1 MHELDELE
9 FSYESRLGNVISL
22 LVPVRPYTMHCAWTQ
37 EVPLPAI
44 EEFTCRLLVLLD
56 EVLPGDIREYF
67 GLSQRECE
75 ILVEGLVQNRL
86 AMYTDSGHLAPSSIL
101 RNKSQGCPDV
111 LPSLIRYEERV
122 ETPLFDLLTL
132 NIIAPRKQRLYRFG
146 LPHLNVPNEHKNIG
160 QREVIEAFGQ
170 QYHAYLELQ
179 QRSEREIRKSRLYK
193 ISSCEAGD
201 VDQVA
206 IDVSISLESTPS
218 GPIRVIKTA
227 EDKANIRR
235 PLTIEM
241 EAKISDYLNGL
252 SIPEHGVSF
261 TAYCELVNDEVLV
274 RHIQRGTLDFNAW
287 LNARR
292 ENKTGYGTPLTQAMI
307 GPIYLEKNRRMIES
321 FIRDLARLWPEDA
334 THTALWLASSV
345 PLWAANGQLLS
356 DFVYRIEPLLSASRE
371 GTGHICALLHRELRD
386 NHSTFWSRIPN
397 GIEFSGAPLE
407 DCMEIFLIPGQLAV
421 VQYHCQPSTDS
432 AITVPIGYIT
442 VEGERLA
449 RIESLLKTRLSD
461 RPAPKLRWPSKDRTL
476 DQLFDMERF
485 MDMEQARESHTP
497 VIFFKPKRREY

>member
-1 MHELDELE
+1 M
-9 FSYESRLGNVISL
+9 
-22 LVPVRPYTMHCAWTQ
+22 
-37 EVPLPAI
+37 
-44 EEFTCRLLVLLD
+44 
-56 EVLPGDIREYF
+56 
-67 GLSQRECE
+67 
-75 ILVEGLVQNRL
+75 
-86 AMYTDSGHLAPSSIL
+86 
-101 RNKSQGCPDV
+101 

-241 EAKISDYLNGL
+241 EAKISDYLNEL

>member
-1 MHELDELE
+1 
-9 FSYESRLGNVISL
+9 
-22 LVPVRPYTMHCAWTQ
+22 
-37 EVPLPAI
+37 
-44 EEFTCRLLVLLD
+44 
-56 EVLPGDIREYF
+56 
-67 GLSQRECE
+67 
-75 ILVEGLVQNRL
+75 
-86 AMYTDSGHLAPSSIL
+86 
-101 RNKSQGCPDV
+101 V

-241 EAKISDYLNGL
+241 EAKISDYLNEL

>member
-1 MHELDELE
+1 MHELNESE
-9 FSYESRLGNVISL
+9 ISYESRLGNVISL
-22 LVPVRPYTMHCAWTQ
+22 LVPVRPFTMHCAWTQ
-37 EVPLPAI
+37 EVSLPAI
-44 EEFTCRLLVLLD
+44 EEFTCRLLVLLN

-67 GLSQRECE
+67 GLTQRECE
-75 ILVEGLVQNRL
+75 ILIEGLVQNRL
-86 AMYTDSGHLAPSSIL
+86 ALYTDSGHLAPSSIL
-101 RNKSQGCPDV
+101 RNKSLGSTDE
-111 LPSLIRYEERV
+111 LPSLTRYEERV

-132 NIIAPRKQRLYRFG
+132 NIIAQRKQRRYRFG
-146 LPHLNVPNEHKNIG
+146 LPHLQVANEYKKIG
-160 QREVIEAFGQ
+160 QQQVIEAFGQ

-179 QRSEREIRKSRLYK
+179 QRSERETRKSRLYK

-206 IDVSISLESTPS
+206 IDVSISLESTPT

-227 EDKANIRR
+227 EDTANNRR

-241 EAKISDYLNGL
+241 EAKISDYLNEQ

-261 TAYCELVNDEVLV
+261 STYCELVNDEVLA
-274 RHIQRGTLDFNAW
+274 RHIHRGTFDFNAW

-292 ENKTGYGTPLTQAMI
+292 ENKTGYGTPLTKAMI

-321 FIRDLARLWPEDA
+321 VIHDQSRLWPEDA
-334 THTALWLASSV
+334 TFTALWLASSV

-356 DFVYRIEPLLSASRE
+356 DFVYRIEQLLSASRE
-371 GTGHICALLHRELRD
+371 GSGHICALLHSELRD

-407 DCMEIFLIPGQLAV
+407 DRMEIFLIPGQLAV

-442 VEGERLA
+442 SEGERLA
-449 RIESLLKTRLSD
+449 HLESLLKTRLSG
-461 RPAPKLRWPSKDRTL
+461 RQAPKLRWPSKDRTL
-476 DQLFDMERF
+476 DQLFDVERF
-485 MDMEQARESHTP
+485 MDMELTKDTRSP
-497 VIFFKPKRREY
+497 MIFVKPRRREF

>member
-241 EAKISDYLNGL
+241 EAKISDYLNEL

-292 ENKTGYGTPLTQAMI
+292 ENKTGYGTPLTPM
-307 GPIYLEKNRRMIES
+307 
-321 FIRDLARLWPEDA
+321 
-334 THTALWLASSV
+334 SS
-345 PLWAANGQLLS
+345 
-356 DFVYRIEPLLSASRE
+356 
-371 GTGHICALLHRELRD
+371 T
-386 NHSTFWSRIPN
+386 
-397 GIEFSGAPLE
+397 
-407 DCMEIFLIPGQLAV
+407 
-421 VQYHCQPSTDS
+421 
-432 AITVPIGYIT
+432 
-442 VEGERLA
+442 
-449 RIESLLKTRLSD
+449 
-461 RPAPKLRWPSKDRTL
+461 
-476 DQLFDMERF
+476 
-485 MDMEQARESHTP
+485 
-497 VIFFKPKRREY
+497 

>member
-9 FSYESRLGNVISL
+9 VSFESRLGNVISL
-22 LVPVRPYTMHCAWTQ
+22 LIPVRPYIMHCAWTQ

-44 EEFTCRLLVLLD
+44 EEFTCRLLILLD
-56 EVLPGDIREYF
+56 EVLPGDIRDYF
-67 GLSQRECE
+67 GLSHRECE
-75 ILVEGLVQNRL
+75 ILIEGLVQNRL

-101 RNKSQGCPDV
+101 RTKSQGSPDG
-111 LPSLIRYEERV
+111 LPSLTRYEERV

-132 NIIAPRKQRLYRFG
+132 SIIAPRKQRRYRFG
-146 LPHLNVPNEHKNIG
+146 LPHLNVSNEYKSIG

-206 IDVSISLESTPS
+206 IDISISLESTPS

-227 EDKANIRR
+227 EDKANSRR
-235 PLTIEM
+235 PLTIDM
-241 EAKISDYLNGL
+241 EAKISDYLNEL
-252 SIPEHGVSF
+252 HIPEHGVSF
-261 TAYCELVNDEVLV
+261 ATYCELVNDEVLA
-274 RHIQRGTLDFNAW
+274 RHILRGTLDFNAW

-292 ENKTGYGTPLTQAMI
+292 ENKTGYGTRLTQAMI
-307 GPIYLEKNRRMIES
+307 GPIYLEKNRRLIES
-321 FIRDLARLWPEDA
+321 FIRDQARFWSEDA

-371 GTGHICALLHRELRD
+371 GTGHICALLHKELRD

-397 GIEFSGAPLE
+397 GIEFAGAPLE
-407 DCMEIFLIPGQLAV
+407 DRMEIFLIPGQLAV

-449 RIESLLKTRLSD
+449 RIESLLKARLSD
-461 RPAPKLRWPSKDRTL
+461 RRPPKLRWPSKDRSL
-476 DQLFDMERF
+476 DQLFDIERF
-485 MDMEQARESHTP
+485 MGTEQARVSHAP
-497 VIFFKPKRREY
+497 LIVFKPKRREY